1 MPKRTPGQ
9 PLANAKAEAYAQ
21 LRAGGMP
28 AREAGEELGLR
39 ESGTYMR
46 FERSPEHRARVAE
59 LKAQEEA
66 PLKLSP
72 EWLAGELHTNV
83 VSARSAGQFKAST
96 EALVRLADL
105 YRDYKDL
112 FDGLHPD
119 AKAPTPGA
127 PDPRSTDRRARL
139 TAVPSAKESA

>member
-1 MPKRTPGQ
+1 
-9 PLANAKAEAYAQ
+9 
-21 LRAGGMP
+21 MP

-39 ESGTYMR
+39 ESGTYMK

-72 EWLAGELHTNV
+72 TWLAGELHTNV

-112 FDGLHPD
+112 FDAQHP
-119 AKAPTPGA
+119 AETAPTPGA

-139 TAVPSAKESA
+139 TAVPNVKESA